1 MGHVNLTMC
10 LHSHQPV
17 GNFDHVFEE
26 NYRKCYLPFIDV
38 YENYS
43 DLPLALHYSG
53 PLFDWLVEKHP
64 EFIDRLSRLVKKG
77 NIEMVAGTYY
87 EAILAMIPEPDRQSQ
102 IKKMKE
108 FLKEKFGQDAVGFW
122 LTERVWEQEMT
133 RSLSEAGIG
142 YTIVDDTHLLN
153 AGLSDKSLL
162 QYYITEDHGKTLSI
176 FATHEKLRYIIP
188 FKEPE
193 EIRDYLGGIAG
204 NDPGA
209 LLVYGDD
216 GEKFGGWPQT
226 YKWVYTEKWLEKFFT
241 MLRDN
246 REWIH
251 LHKPGDV
258 LGYLKPG
265 GKIYMPDSSYREMTE
280 WALPVS
286 SALKCEDV
294 TAKIKDSGLW
304 EDASVFIRGGFWRN
318 FKYKYPEANQ
328 MYARMLEV
336 SLMAEDSDNEA
347 AKDYLYKAQCNC
359 PYWHGVFGGL
369 YLNHLRFET
378 YKNMIKSEKLFLE
391 EKRVINNINV
401 EIRDL
406 DFDGR
411 EEISIRNKWNKL
423 YIQPHSG
430 GRIYEWDHYAAET
443 NLLDTLSR
451 REEAYHKEIM
461 EASEI
466 QKEEDV
472 KTIHGSWKLKDLSM
486 KKDLIYDDNER
497 KSFLDHIIL
506 GKIDPNMLQ
515 RNECFEPVKL
525 PFYEYD
531 HKVKETAGKAVI
543 DQSTRVE
550 FDTGEIRCDLLLSK
564 ILTVEKNSGDLSVEY
579 KIVNLGDQ
587 QACFNFGTEWNFA
600 MLAGDAPDRYYFL
613 DDGTKSGK
621 LIKKLNK
628 KNAVKF
634 GIVDE
639 WQRLRISFE
648 FSEPVT
654 LFTFPIQTISQSESA
669 FEKVYQ
675 SSVIYP
681 VLNLKID
688 AGKERFFSFR
698 IQADKSVYLNG

>member
-1 MGHVNLTMC
+1 MGHVNLTIC

-26 NYRKCYLPFIDV
+26 NYRKCYLPFIEV
-38 YENYS
+38 YEDFP

-53 PLFDWLVEKHP
+53 PLFDWLMEKHP
-64 EFIDRLSRLVKKG
+64 EFIDRLNLLVEKG
-77 NIEMVAGTYY
+77 NVEMVAGTYY
-87 EAILAMIPEPDRQSQ
+87 EAILAMIPEPDRQGQ
-102 IKKMKE
+102 IKKMKK
-108 FLKEKFGQDAVGFW
+108 FLKNKFGQDAAGFW
-122 LTERVWEQEMT
+122 LPERVWEQEMT
-133 RSLSEAGIG
+133 SSLAKAGIE

-153 AGLSDKSLL
+153 AGLTGKSLL
-162 QYYITEDHGKTLSI
+162 KYYITEDHGRTLNI
-176 FATHEKLRYIIP
+176 YATHEKLRYIIP
-188 FKEPE
+188 FKEPG
-193 EIRDYLGGIAG
+193 EIRDYLGEIAES
-204 NDPGA
+204 DPGA

-226 YKWVYTEKWLEKFFT
+226 YKWVYTEKWLEKFFS

-251 LHKPGDV
+251 LHKPRDI
-258 LGYLKPG
+258 LGNLKPA

-286 SALKCEDV
+286 SALKCESVVDRL
-294 TAKIKDSGLW
+294 KESELW
-304 EDASVFIRGGFWRN
+304 EDASAFIRGGFWRN

-336 SLMAEDSDNEA
+336 SKNAEKSKNEA
-347 AKDYLYKAQCNC
+347 ARDYLYKAQCNC

-378 YKNMIKSEKLFLE
+378 YKNMIKSEKLLLE
-391 EKRVINNINV
+391 EKGVKDDIIV
-401 EIRDL
+401 EKRDL

-411 EEISIRNKWNKL
+411 DEISIRNRWNKL

-430 GRIYEWDHYAAET
+430 GRIYEWDNYSAET

-451 REEAYHKEIM
+451 REEAYHKEII

-466 QKEEDV
+466 QEEEDV

-486 KKDLIYDDNER
+486 KNDLIYDDHER

-506 GKIDPNMLQ
+506 GEIDPDKLQ
-515 RNECFEPVKL
+515 RNECLEPVKL
-525 PFYEYD
+525 PLHEYD
-531 HKVKETAGKAVI
+531 HKIEETAERAVI
-543 DQSTRVE
+543 DQSTRAE
-550 FDTGEIRCDLLLSK
+550 FDNEGIRCELLLSK
-564 ILTVEKNSGDLSVEY
+564 TLTVEKNSGDLVIEY
-579 KIVNLGDQ
+579 KIVNRGGQ
-587 QACFNFGTEWNFA
+587 QASFSFGTEWNFA

-613 DDGTKSGK
+613 GTAAKSGK

-628 KNAVKF
+628 KNTVKF

-639 WQRLRISFE
+639 WQKLRISFE

-669 FEKVYQ
+669 YEKVYQ

-681 VLNLKID
+681 VLKLDID
-688 AGKERFFSFR
+688 AGKERSFSFHLR
-698 IQADKSVYLNG
+698 VENSVKL

>member
-1 MGHVNLTMC
+1 
-10 LHSHQPV
+10 
-17 GNFDHVFEE
+17 
-26 NYRKCYLPFIDV
+26 
-38 YENYS
+38 
-43 DLPLALHYSG
+43 
-53 PLFDWLVEKHP
+53 
-64 EFIDRLSRLVKKG
+64 
-77 NIEMVAGTYY
+77 
-87 EAILAMIPEPDRQSQ
+87 
-102 IKKMKE
+102 
-108 FLKEKFGQDAVGFW
+108 
-122 LTERVWEQEMT
+122 
-133 RSLSEAGIG
+133 
-142 YTIVDDTHLLN
+142 
-153 AGLSDKSLL
+153 
-162 QYYITEDHGKTLSI
+162 
-176 FATHEKLRYIIP
+176 
-188 FKEPE
+188 
-193 EIRDYLGGIAG
+193 
-204 NDPGA
+204 
-209 LLVYGDD
+209 
-216 GEKFGGWPQT
+216 
-226 YKWVYTEKWLEKFFT
+226 
-241 MLRDN
+241 
-246 REWIH
+246 
-251 LHKPGDV
+251 
-258 LGYLKPG
+258 
-265 GKIYMPDSSYREMTE
+265 
-280 WALPVS
+280 
-286 SALKCEDV
+286 
-294 TAKIKDSGLW
+294 
-304 EDASVFIRGGFWRN
+304 
-318 FKYKYPEANQ
+318 

-336 SLMAEDSDNEA
+336 SRNAEDSDNET

-378 YKNMIKSEKLFLE
+378 YKNLIKSEKLLLE
-391 EKRVINNINV
+391 EKGIKDNIII
-401 EIRDL
+401 EQHDL

-411 EEISIRNKWNKL
+411 EEISIRNRWNKL

-430 GRIYEWDHYAAET
+430 GRIYEWDHYPAET

-466 QKEEDV
+466 QEEEDV

-486 KKDLIYDDNER
+486 KKDLIYDEHER

-506 GKIDPNMLQ
+506 GKINPNMLQ

-525 PFYEYD
+525 PFHEYD
-531 HKVKETAGKAVI
+531 HNIEETVDRVVI
-543 DQSTRVE
+543 DQSTRAE

-564 ILTVEKNSGDLSVEY
+564 NLTVEKKSGDLSVEY
-579 KIVNLGDQ
+579 KIVNQGDQ

-613 DDGTKSGK
+613 GDGTKSGK

-688 AGKERFFSFR
+688 AGKVRSFSFR
-698 IQADKSVYLNG
+698 VKADKSV